1 MSCIIVIDYLGGSTF
16 EDECPQEGSSCGVIC
31 CINF

>member
-16 EDECPQEGSSCGVIC
+16 EDECPQEGSSCCVIMLYH
-31 CINF
+31 F